1 VGAVHTYLIAHTV
14 VWILDLVD
22 RGSFHGYL
30 PVLYCI
36 VVYLFTYRSNTGIA
50 NFHTRW
56 VLVLDWYVPFHIPI
70 WSWYWTGIGPNADLC
85 RVWGRHKPVALRSVD
100 IRLVLTQRT
109 YQSGIGIRLV
119 LPQLIP
125 NWYVLSYPQYIPEL
139 ILYPGCSLNTRL
151 LFFIIYMHDMYP
163 LICTPNIIC
172 IPIHI
177 TFFSL
182 HFFSGCRWPQ

>member
-1 VGAVHTYLIAHTV
+1 M
-14 VWILDLVD
+14 
-22 RGSFHGYL
+22 S
-30 PVLYCI
+30 
-36 VVYLFTYRSNTGIA
+36 LFIYQSGPGIG
-50 NFHTRW
+50 
-56 VLVLDWYVPFHIPI
+56 LVLGRTLIYAE
-70 WSWYWTGIGPNADLC
+70 YEAGINL
-85 RVWGRHKPVALRSVD
+85 ALRSVD

-125 NWYVLSYPQYIPEL
+125 SWYVLSYPQYIPEL

-182 HFFSGCRWPQ
+182 HFFSGCR